1 LALQRTYALL
11 SLASRNQNWH
21 SRITGASVML
31 KEDIIEVTAYL
42 MENYRRIKNMSGKE
56 VAAFF
61 ENNNLYDFAKR
72 QYDFLHIESPE
83 ANVITIDEFVSNG

>member
-1 LALQRTYALL
+1 MK
-11 SLASRNQNWH
+11 N
-21 SRITGASVML
+21 
-31 KEDIIEVTAYL
+31 EDIIEFTAYL

-61 ENNNLYDFAKR
+61 ESNKLYDFAKR

-83 ANVITIDEFVSNG
+83 ANAKAIDEFVGAIV